1 MPGTRLRARLA
12 FGMFD
17 EASVHDLQR
26 PVRRY
31 RVRLCRSSQV
41 RFSMNFL
48 LSDRFPAQPSM
59 PQAERR
65 RSPVACDRRTLLGG
79 AAGLAG
85 LALAS
90 GLVLPARARQPLPKV
105 PYVSTPQDI
114 VDRMLSMA
122 QVGKHDTVY
131 DLGCG
136 DGRIVITAARRLGA
150 RGVGIDLDPER
161 IVEANANAR
170 LAGVQERVR
179 FRQADLFRS
188 DFTPATVVMLYLL
201 FEVNL
206 RLMPQLWRQL
216 RVGARV
222 VSHDFH
228 MGAQW
233 PPEQIVRVRDKT
245 LYAWTITPELKQE
258 IAGRT

>member
-1 MPGTRLRARLA
+1 
-12 FGMFD
+12 
-17 EASVHDLQR
+17 
-26 PVRRY
+26 
-31 RVRLCRSSQV
+31 
-41 RFSMNFL
+41 
-48 LSDRFPAQPSM
+48 LSDYHPAIQPVLHI
-59 PQAERR
+59 PRR
-65 RSPVACDRRTLLGG
+65 RMPAAHGRRALLHG

-85 LALAS
+85 LALAP
-90 GLVLPARARQPLPKV
+90 GLVLPAMARQPLPTV

-122 QVGKHDTVY
+122 QVGKQDVVY

-136 DGRIVITAARRLGA
+136 DGRIVISAARRFGA

-161 IVEANANAR
+161 IREANANAR
-170 LAGVQERVR
+170 LARVQERVR
-179 FRQADLFRS
+179 FRQADLFRT
-188 DFTPATVVMLYLL
+188 DFSPATVVMLYLL

-206 RLMPQLWRQL
+206 QLMPRLWRQL
-216 RVGARV
+216 QVGARV

-245 LYAWTITPELKQE
+245 LYAWTITPEQKREMERQP
-258 IAGRT
+258 

>member
-1 MPGTRLRARLA
+1 MAAPHTAGTRPPAAA
-12 FGMFD
+12 F
-17 EASVHDLQR
+17 
-26 PVRRY
+26 
-31 RVRLCRSSQV
+31 
-41 RFSMNFL
+41 
-48 LSDRFPAQPSM
+48 
-59 PQAERR
+59 
-65 RSPVACDRRTLLGG
+65 RRTVLQG

-85 LALAS
+85 LALAPA
-90 GLVLPARARQPLPKV
+90 LILPARARQPLPKV

-114 VDRMLSMA
+114 VERMLSMA
-122 QVGKHDTVY
+122 RVGPHDMVY

-136 DGRIVITAARRLGA
+136 DGRIVIAAARQRGA

-161 IVEANANAR
+161 IREANANAR

-179 FRQADLFRS
+179 FRRADLFQT
-188 DFTPATVVMLYLL
+188 DFSPASVVMLYLL

-206 RLMPQLWRQL
+206 QLMPRLWRQL

-258 IAGRT
+258 LAAQP